1 MSTSSTNGD
10 CSEACVTTETVEIHS
25 GEKVPIL
32 SGRYLDLDKVAK
44 HDDDPYADDKRQK
57 AILRALEACGLRDR
71 PCMAVDI
78 APVRELG
85 LTVNDGV
92 DVKDPH
98 EGESRPPCA
107 RVIVPARHIVD
118 ISSIRPPAGR
128 SVIRCNGAFPTYRWF
143 QAINLL
149 LHHENKTAGR
159 VIPFPLE
166 TNAEANH
173 GSSVDPSS
181 ILYHALRVTK
191 AEFEA
196 YQRLLADAVENDGV
210 ENGFFHAGKFAY
222 EVLFNRGHKE
232 INEKTVGEYV
242 TNIMMMGKPLI
253 RGVVVS
259 NWSSEDFTKDF
270 ADSHFIFG

>member
-1 MSTSSTNGD
+1 MASSTSVEDASQ
-10 CSEACVTTETVEIHS
+10 ACVTTETVEIHS
-25 GEKVPIL
+25 GQSVPIL
-32 SGRYLDLDKVAK
+32 SGRYLDLNKVAK
-44 HDDDPYADDKRQK
+44 YDDDPFADEKRQK
-57 AILRALEACGLRDR
+57 AILKALDACGIRDR
-71 PCMAVDI
+71 PCMAVDL
-78 APVRELG
+78 APIRDLG
-85 LTVNDGV
+85 LTID
-92 DVKDPH
+92 DTPIEDPH
-98 EGESRPPCA
+98 KDDKRPPCA
-107 RVIVPARHIVD
+107 RVIVPATQIVD

-166 TNAEANH
+166 TNQGANH
-173 GSSVDPSS
+173 SSSVDPST

-259 NWSSEDFTKDF
+259 NWSDDDFTKEF
-270 ADSHFIFG
+270 ASSHFILG